1 MSTTLFTATGVRA
14 AIGALK
20 KDLIG
25 EDGPQISTMRN
36 YRFAI
41 VAYDP
46 RKEFELRQ
54 HTVTLAEDLRTSG
67 WVVHSIDL
75 NRLLMQRLEREL
87 GDDLPR
93 LIEAERR
100 LAGKDPKRGLRLVTD
115 KLARIVEG
123 PEGLAGDVVAEIDRF
138 VQDRPHEVDR
148 TLVLV
153 GRAGVLY
160 PYFRVSAL
168 LRFLDGR
175 THRIPVVLL
184 YPGEHQGETGL
195 SFMGELE
202 ATHDYRPRIYS

>member
-1 MSTTLFTATGVRA
+1 VSTSLFSSTGVRA
-14 AIGALK
+14 ALAALK

-46 RKEFELRQ
+46 RREFELRQ
-54 HTVTLAEDLRTSG
+54 HTVTLAQDLKAAG
-67 WVVHSIDL
+67 WVVHSVDL
-75 NRLLMQRLEREL
+75 NRLLMSRLEREL
-87 GDDLPR
+87 GDDLER
-93 LIEAERR
+93 LVEAERR
-100 LAGKDPKRGLRLVTD
+100 LSTRSRERGLRLVTD
-115 KLARIVEG
+115 KLARLVEG
-123 PEGLAGDVVAEIDRF
+123 PDGLAGDIVAEIARF
-138 VQDRPHEVDR
+138 ARDSPHETER
-148 TLVLV
+148 TLVLI

-175 THRIPVVLL
+175 TQGLPVVLL
-184 YPGEHQGETGL
+184 YPGAHQGETGL